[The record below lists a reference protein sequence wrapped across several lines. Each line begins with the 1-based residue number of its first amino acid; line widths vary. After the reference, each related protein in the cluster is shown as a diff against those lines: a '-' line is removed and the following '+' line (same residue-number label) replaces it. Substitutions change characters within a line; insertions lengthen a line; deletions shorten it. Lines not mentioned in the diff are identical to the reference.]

1 MNFVLVGLIQ
11 ALEILFIVGG
21 IGSLIVI
28 LLAGIEDIETI
39 FSRGDE
45 ERVAQPASPAKL

>member
-21 IGSLIVI
+21 VGSLIVI
-28 LLAGIEDIETI
+28 LLAGIEDVETI
-39 FSRGDE
+39 FNRKE
-45 ERVAQPASPAKL
+45 EPEAQPTQPTRS